1 MHSKVIKTEK
11 ADEKYNNSISSG
23 NFVISFTLDERDK
36 NKIVVNIG
44 NLPPQEE
51 LIFITEY
58 IQFLE
63 SSDNKY
69 EHELFRNLPQINSK
83 HIDALNYEI
92 EGIFEINT
100 KYNIK
105 NIKKKIFSQK
115 N

>member
-1 MHSKVIKTEK
+1 M
-11 ADEKYNNSISSG
+11 
-23 NFVISFTLDERDK
+23 
-36 NKIVVNIG
+36 VNIG

-69 EHELFRNLPQINSK
+69 EHELFRNLPQFNSNY
-83 HIDALNYEI
+83 IDSLNYEI

-105 NIKKKIFSQK
+105 NINKAGYNLISSLFDIFFVF
-115 N
+115 